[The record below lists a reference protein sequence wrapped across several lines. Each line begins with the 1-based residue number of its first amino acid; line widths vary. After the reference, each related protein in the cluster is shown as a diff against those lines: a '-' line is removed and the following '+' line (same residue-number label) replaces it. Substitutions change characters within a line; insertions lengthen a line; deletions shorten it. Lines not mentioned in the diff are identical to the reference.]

1 MSFGAPHR
9 IAFTDWGPIGSGV
22 PVICVPGLTRQGR
35 DFDFLA
41 AELARCGRR
50 VLCPDLPGRGRS
62 GRLLSPLQYVFPQH
76 CADATAVCL
85 ATGAETID
93 WVGTSVGGL
102 IGMVL
107 AGLPGSRIRRLV
119 INDIGPTVPVAAE
132 ARIGE
137 KLVDMPKGF
146 KTFNEAVAF
155 YRFAFPEYGELDDT
169 CWRHI
174 ARHSIEWSETEQTFN
189 LLFDRGII
197 WAYHFY
203 RYYSMPLWPFWR
215 NIEIPILI
223 LAGEKS
229 DFLPL
234 SLAVEMQTQN
244 PRARI
249 VRIPGVGHTPMLMQS
264 DQIDPVVQFLLE
276 V

>member
-1 MSFGAPHR
+1 M
-9 IAFTDWGPIGSGV
+9 
-22 PVICVPGLTRQGR
+22 
-35 DFDFLA
+35 
-41 AELARCGRR
+41 
-50 VLCPDLPGRGRS
+50 
-62 GRLLSPLQYVFPQH
+62 
-76 CADATAVCL
+76 CL

-137 KLVDMPKGF
+137 KLVDMPKAF
-146 KTFNEAVAF
+146 KTFDEAVAF
-155 YRFAFPEYGELDDT
+155 YCSAFPDYGELDDT

-174 ARHSIEWSETEQTFN
+174 ARHSIEWSETEQKFR

-215 NIEIPILI
+215 NIRISVLI

-249 VRIPGVGHTPMLMQS
+249 VRIPGARAHAHAHAIGPDRSCCAVS
-264 DQIDPVVQFLLE
+264 A
-276 V
+276 

>member
-1 MSFGAPHR
+1 MSVGGPHR
-9 IAFTDWGPIGSGV
+9 IAFTDWGPIGSSV

-41 AELARCGRR
+41 AELARRGRR

-62 GRLLSPLQYVFPQH
+62 GRLLSPLQYILPQH
-76 CADATAVCL
+76 CADVTAVCL

-137 KLVDMPKGF
+137 KLVDMPKAF
-146 KTFNEAVAF
+146 KTFDEAVAF
-155 YRFAFPEYGELDDT
+155 YCSAFPDYGELDDT

-174 ARHSIEWSETEQTFN
+174 ARHSIEWSETEQKFR

-215 NIEIPILI
+215 NIKIPVLI

>member
-1 MSFGAPHR
+1 
-9 IAFTDWGPIGSGV
+9 
-22 PVICVPGLTRQGR
+22 
-35 DFDFLA
+35 
-41 AELARCGRR
+41 
-50 VLCPDLPGRGRS
+50 
-62 GRLLSPLQYVFPQH
+62 
-76 CADATAVCL
+76 
-85 ATGAETID
+85 
-93 WVGTSVGGL
+93 
-102 IGMVL
+102 MVL

-137 KLVDMPKGF
+137 KLVLMPKVF
-146 KTFNEAVAF
+146 KTLDEAVAF
-155 YRFAFPEYGELDDT
+155 YRFAFPEYGKLDDT
-169 CWRHI
+169 CWYHI
-174 ARHSIEWSETEQTFN
+174 ARHSIEWSETEQTFK
-189 LLFDRGII
+189 LLFDRSII
-197 WAYHFY
+197 WAYHLY
-203 RYYSMPLWPFWR
+203 RYYSMPLWPFWQ
-215 NIEIPILI
+215 NIKIPILI

-234 SLAVEMQTQN
+234 SLAMEMQRQN

>member
-1 MSFGAPHR
+1 
-9 IAFTDWGPIGSGV
+9 
-22 PVICVPGLTRQGR
+22 
-35 DFDFLA
+35 
-41 AELARCGRR
+41 
-50 VLCPDLPGRGRS
+50 
-62 GRLLSPLQYVFPQH
+62 
-76 CADATAVCL
+76 
-85 ATGAETID
+85 
-93 WVGTSVGGL
+93 
-102 IGMVL
+102 MVL

-146 KTFNEAVAF
+146 KTFDEAVAF

-174 ARHSIEWSETEQTFN
+174 ARHSIEVSETEQKIR

-203 RYYSMPLWPFWR
+203 RYYSMPLWPLWR
-215 NIEIPILI
+215 NIKIPVLI